1 MTRSG
6 LSGLAIM
13 SRHAHHRR
21 PARPVPP
28 AGLPDHREFPH
39 RPEPDRRGSDG
50 FFSLFAPPYQ
60 EYLAAGRQNLTPRQA
75 LFPWDHS
82 GLNHVTVHPDLVSA
96 AERVLGTREIR
107 LDEGHL
113 GMKYAGEQHWTDFHI
128 DYGNNTLGPV
138 IEPDDFMHLACFYCF
153 EDVDAGSAPI
163 RMVPNGRPDHEAVPM
178 IVPGGSVCLYSI
190 YTRHAASDF
199 TGATGHRPVMWVG
212 FTRKDR
218 PWDGARTFTYKSGAS
233 DEAMRRFMA
242 EATPR
247 DAGLLGFPPPGSPS
261 LGASALHR
269 RHGGPLRPG
278 FDARPLPH
286 AAPAS

>member
-1 MTRSG
+1 MHITDAQ
-6 LSGLAIM
+6 LDLY
-13 SRHAHHRR
+13 RR
-21 PARPVPP
+21 QGFLIIENFLTDQERTA
-28 AGLPDHREFPH
+28 AL
-39 RPEPDRRGSDG
+39 DG

-60 EYLAAGRQNLTPRQA
+60 EYVAAGRQNLTPRQA

-96 AERVLGTREIR
+96 AVRLLGTREIR

-113 GMKYAGEQHWTDFHI
+113 GMKYAGEQYWTDFHI
-128 DYGNNTLGPV
+128 DYGNNTLGPI

-163 RMVPNGRPDHEAVPM
+163 RMVPNGRPDHESVPM

-190 YTRHAASDF
+190 YTRHTASDF

-233 DEAMRRFMA
+233 EEAMRRFMA

-247 DAGLLGFPPPGSPS
+247 QRELLGFPPPGD
-261 LGASALHR
+261 
-269 RHGGPLRPG
+269 PLWSERFTAAMAARYPG
-278 FDARPLPH
+278 FDPAPYDAARTP
-286 AAPAS
+286 